1 MKSGPRIC
9 ITIVVASGLLLECS
23 TVRAQEKVQH
33 RTQTFSVQ
41 ELFRDQD
48 DAARLN
54 QSSATRSRS
63 DVQGDAD
70 SGITT
75 IGTLPAWIFPSFSQA
90 ALEPSFGEH
99 FDIIGVKVPEARLQC
114 IPDLDSEEYRR
125 LIEVRNQMWETIIR
139 AFPEIDDWL
148 VGPEPS
154 YSVFVDCKG
163 VPLSVDDL
171 VRFFVD
177 TLEELHL
184 VITAENS
191 EAQMIAH
198 FLGDP
203 WIPIVIRGE
212 RVQPSDIRTRMQTEI
227 ESRNGLAAD
236 YYDQLA
242 EELDS
247 SLVADR
253 SPEYIPPATASSGSD
268 SSNESSSQTRSSH
281 ECSGTQVDGWNEKFE
296 EPFDT
301 DVDDLVADTRYSWGP
316 WRTDTTTVH
325 LPVQPVVGAGLE
337 MDGEL
342 VMDLPNP
349 ADYEKSNSVA
359 GAVTDS
365 SVDVVPV
372 DCFDEVTVFPRRKDR
387 WTAFSNFKAITDTN
401 SGPAHAAVFLRVRD
415 RTWTEDTEEV
425 VDGISQYVSQPID
438 NQTRFGAFVYGRNTA
453 TGCCNVWC
461 GALQITGDDIYAPDH
476 PADGEEGKKRGR
488 NALLLFR
495 VEESAASQ
503 TEGETEEG
511 SESEECSGT
520 NLLWDDPT
528 TLYQLRIIEE
538 KRHTY
543 LFDFVLY
550 WKAEVWKHPTT
561 GDPILVGQRDWT
573 SEWEIRI
580 LYGIEI
586 PDLVDSKLAIG
597 LGPLDRHGRTTIHVD
612 RVRTDYWIY
621 SDSGTE

>member
-99 FDIIGVKVPEARLQC
+99 FDITGVKVPEARLQC

-148 VGPEPS
+148 VGLEPS

-212 RVQPSDIRTRMQTEI
+212 RVQPSDIRSRMQTEI

-253 SPEYIPPATASSGSD
+253 FPERIPPVTASSESD
-268 SSNESSSQTRSSH
+268 SSDESSSQTRSSDT
-281 ECSGTQVDGWNEKFE
+281 CIGTQVDGWNEKFE

-301 DVDDLVADTRYSWGP
+301 DVDDLVTDTRYSWSP
-316 WRTDTTTVH
+316 WRTDTGRVH
-325 LPVQPVVGAGLE
+325 LPVQRVVDEKLE
-337 MDGEL
+337 MLITDPE
-342 VMDLPNP
+342 PFS
-349 ADYEKSNSVA
+349 KSSSVA

-365 SVDVVPV
+365 SVDIVPAE
-372 DCFDEVTVFPRRKDR
+372 CFDEVTVFPRRKDR
-387 WTAFSNFKAITDTN
+387 WTAFSDFYAIKDTN

-415 RTWTEDTEEV
+415 RTWTGERKNEM
-425 VDGISQYVSQPID
+425 GQYVSTTSPE
-438 NQTRFGAFVYGRNTA
+438 QTRFGAFVFGRNTA
-453 TGCCNVWC
+453 AGCCNVWC

-476 PADGEEGKKRGR
+476 PADGEEEGKKR
-488 NALLLFR
+488 AVAF
-495 VEESAASQ
+495 SS
-503 TEGETEEG
+503 
-511 SESEECSGT
+511 
-520 NLLWDDPT
+520 
-528 TLYQLRIIEE
+528 
-538 KRHTY
+538 
-543 LFDFVLY
+543 
-550 WKAEVWKHPTT
+550 
-561 GDPILVGQRDWT
+561 
-573 SEWEIRI
+573 
-580 LYGIEI
+580 
-586 PDLVDSKLAIG
+586 
-597 LGPLDRHGRTTIHVD
+597 GRT
-612 RVRTDYWIY
+612 R
-621 SDSGTE
+621 S

>member
-1 MKSGPRIC
+1 MKFGPISC
-9 ITIVVASGLLLECS
+9 TMIVVASGLLLECS

-54 QSSATRSRS
+54 QSSVTRSRS

-75 IGTLPAWIFPSFSQA
+75 IGTLPAWIFPSFVQA

-99 FDIIGVKVPEARLQC
+99 FSITGVDVPEARLQC
-114 IPDLDSEEYRR
+114 IPDLESEEYHR
-125 LIEVRNQMWETIIR
+125 LIGVRNQMWETIIR

-177 TLEELHL
+177 TLEELHP
-184 VITAENS
+184 VVTAENS
-191 EAQMIAH
+191 ETEVIAH

-227 ESRNGLAAD
+227 TSRNALAAD

-247 SLVADR
+247 SLLLDR
-253 SPEYIPPATASSGSD
+253 SPERIPPVTDASESD
-268 SSNESSSQTRSSH
+268 SSDENSSQTRSSH

-296 EPFDT
+296 ESFDIN
-301 DVDDLVADTRYSWGP
+301 VDDLVTAANYSWNP
-316 WRTDTTTVH
+316 WQTDTERVH
-325 LPVQPVVGAGLE
+325 LPVQPVQD
-337 MDGEL
+337 MQL
-342 VMDLPNP
+342 VMSISEPLSP
-349 ADYEKSNSVA
+349 KMSSVA

-365 SVDVVPV
+365 SVEVVPAE
-372 DCFDEVTVFPRRKDR
+372 CFDEVTVFPRRKDR
-387 WTAFSNFKAITDTN
+387 WSASSDFYAVADTRA
-401 SGPAHAAVFLRVRD
+401 GPAHAAVFLRVRD
-415 RTWTEDTEEV
+415 RTWTGDRKNEMN
-425 VDGISQYVSQPID
+425 QYVSTTSPE
-438 NQTRFGAFVYGRNTA
+438 QTRFGAFVYGRNIA
-453 TGCCNVWC
+453 AGCCNVWC

-476 PADGEEGKKRGR
+476 PADGDKEGKERGR

-495 VEESAASQ
+495 VEEPVASQ

-511 SESEECSGT
+511 SESEECGGT
-520 NLLWDDPT
+520 NLLWDDPN

-538 KRHTY
+538 KKYTY

-550 WKAEVWKHPTT
+550 WKAEVWKIPTT
-561 GDPILVGQRDWT
+561 GDRILVGERDWT

-580 LYGIEI
+580 LHGIKI
-586 PDLVDSKLAIG
+586 PDLASSKLAIG
-597 LGPLDRHGRTTIHVD
+597 LGPLPREKNDMKPDYGPVRIDVE
-612 RVRTDYWIY
+612 RVRTDYWVY

>member
-99 FDIIGVKVPEARLQC
+99 FDITGVKVPEARLQC

-212 RVQPSDIRTRMQTEI
+212 RVQPSDIRSRMQTEI

-253 SPEYIPPATASSGSD
+253 FPERIPPVTASSESD
-268 SSNESSSQTRSSH
+268 SSDESSSQTRSSDT
-281 ECSGTQVDGWNEKFE
+281 CIGTQVDGWNEKFE

-301 DVDDLVADTRYSWGP
+301 DVDDLVTDTRYSWSP
-316 WRTDTTTVH
+316 WRTDTGRVH
-325 LPVQPVVGAGLE
+325 LPVIRGERVQPSDIRSRMQTEIESRNGLA
-337 MDGEL
+337 
-342 VMDLPNP
+342 
-349 ADYEKSNSVA
+349 ADYYDQLAEELDSRSLVADRFPERIPPVTASSESDSSDESSSQTRSSDTCIGTQVDGWNEKFEEPFDTDVDDL
-359 GAVTDS
+359 VTDTRYS
-365 SVDVVPV
+365 WSPW
-372 DCFDEVTVFPRRKDR
+372 R
-387 WTAFSNFKAITDTN
+387 TDT
-401 SGPAHAAVFLRVRD
+401 GRVHLP
-415 RTWTEDTEEV
+415 V
-425 VDGISQYVSQPID
+425 VDGLLV
-438 NQTRFGAFVYGRNTA
+438 RFTLVL
-453 TGCCNVWC
+453 VV
-461 GALQITGDDIYAPDH
+461 I
-476 PADGEEGKKRGR
+476 
-488 NALLLFR
+488 LLL
-495 VEESAASQ
+495 SL
-503 TEGETEEG
+503 G
-511 SESEECSGT
+511 S
-520 NLLWDDPT
+520 
-528 TLYQLRIIEE
+528 
-538 KRHTY
+538 K
-543 LFDFVLY
+543 
-550 WKAEVWKHPTT
+550 
-561 GDPILVGQRDWT
+561 T
-573 SEWEIRI
+573 SSR
-580 LYGIEI
+580 
-586 PDLVDSKLAIG
+586 
-597 LGPLDRHGRTTIHVD
+597 
-612 RVRTDYWIY
+612 
-621 SDSGTE
+621 